1 MGNLIGITLN
11 LQNALITMAT
21 LNNYINSSILN
32 NYINSKSMRYLFS
45 ISLNHLLLHLSM
57 FYSSNI
63 SLSPPWLG
71 LFLGNLLFGFVC
83 VCVYVQL

>member
-45 ISLNHLLLHLSM
+45 LYFLK
-57 FYSSNI
+57 SSSTSFINV
-63 SLSPPWLG
+63 LQ
-71 LFLGNLLFGFVC
+71 F
-83 VCVYVQL
+83 